1 MQRKSLFPLFLL
13 IGVGVLVSFKIIA
26 HRAELNNQTAQTEI
40 QVSPVIAE
48 DGKFSKNQ
56 AIMLTIMQVLKDGHY
71 SPKLLDD
78 DFSKKVFARYMEM
91 TDYGKSFLIQS
102 DIDEFK
108 QHELLIDDELQ
119 QGSTATF
126 DLVSKRFAERMS
138 MAESYYKEAI
148 AMPFEFN
155 GTDEIELDGKK
166 LAYCKNE
173 QALKERWILN
183 VKYRVLARLTEL
195 KDQQKTSTDEKVKAK
210 SAAVLENEA
219 RESVKKSLDFY
230 FKRMKKINET
240 DRYAIFLNSVCHVVD
255 PHTDFFPPKDKQRF
269 DEEMSG
275 SFFGI
280 GAVLQ
285 SEDGNCKIKQ
295 IVSGSPCWKEGR
307 LKVNDIILKVAQGA
321 EDPVEISG
329 WDIEDVVSIIRG
341 KEGSEVRLTTKHMDG
356 NIEVISII
364 RGKVETEATFA
375 KSTLIKQNN
384 YKIGYIM
391 LPEFYADF
399 NDRDGRRCAVDM
411 QREVEKLKAVQ
422 VDGIIIDLRNNGGGS
437 LSDVV
442 DIAGMFIDRGP
453 VVQVKSKDAPSQSL
467 NDRSGGTLYD
477 GPMAILVNQGSAS
490 ASEILAAAMQ
500 DYKRAIILGTTT
512 FGKGT
517 VQRVFPLEDFY
528 QGDPS
533 LLPFGSIK
541 LTLQKFYRINGGST
555 QLKGVTPD
563 IVLPDVYELLDVGE
577 RKDENS
583 LAWDQIAK
591 ADYKPLK
598 PAVDFTALIEASKK
612 RVLTNDAFNVITK
625 NAARLKQQNDD
636 NRYSLN
642 EKKFVEAMKD
652 TKDLAKKME
661 DINKNKKMLTAD
673 YLSVDLPKFNKDS
686 TTTRTSKEWLD
697 LVKKDPYIAEAT
709 LVLQDWI
716 IADKKLGKK

>member
-210 SAAVLENEA
+210 SASVLENEA

-230 FKRMKKINET
+230 FKRMKKINES

-673 YLSVDLPKFNKDS
+673 YLSVDLPKFSKDS